1 MQPSKVAKKST
12 CHCKIRFIVLNILIM
27 LIDTLKIIFSRDL
40 LKLKA
45 EIELYKDEKNI
56 WTTDKNIANS
66 AGNLCLHLIGNLNSY
81 IGREIGKTDYVR
93 NRELEFTQKDVARTE
108 LINKIDNT
116 VAVIQDALSKLTEQE
131 LNKEYPLLVF
141 DKKTSTEYFLVHLAA
156 HLSYHLGQ
164 INYHRRL
171 LDN

>member
-1 MQPSKVAKKST
+1 
-12 CHCKIRFIVLNILIM
+12 M

-45 EIELYKDEKNI
+45 EIELYKGEKNI
-56 WTTDKNIANS
+56 WIIDKGIANS
-66 AGNLCLHLIGNLNSY
+66 AGNLCLHLIGNLNTY
-81 IGREIGKTDYVR
+81 IGGEIGKTNYIR
-93 NRELEFTQKDVARTE
+93 NRDLEFSQKNVARE
-108 LINKIDNT
+108 ALINKIDDT
-116 VAVIQDALSKLTEQE
+116 IAVVQHALEKMTDEE
-131 LNKEYPLLVF
+131 LGKEYPLLVF
-141 DKKTSTEYFLVHLAA
+141 DKKTSTEYFLVHLVA